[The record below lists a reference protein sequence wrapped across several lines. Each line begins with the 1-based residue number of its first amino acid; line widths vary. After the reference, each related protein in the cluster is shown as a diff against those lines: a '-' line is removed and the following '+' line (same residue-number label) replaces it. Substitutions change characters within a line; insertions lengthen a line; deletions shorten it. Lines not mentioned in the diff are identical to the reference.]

1 MNNYFDNTSLLKTI
15 FKWKW
20 HVIIITLIG
29 AVLGAIF
36 SSTRF
41 ITPLYKSTATVYPS
55 NITAYSDETCTEQ
68 MIQIMQ
74 SQDIMD
80 SVVEK
85 FDLIRHYNIDK
96 NYIYWK
102 TALIGEYRDK
112 VSITRTPYDAVNI
125 VVKDKNPELACDMVN
140 EIIILYDKKIK
151 SLHKTKYL
159 EVITMFEE
167 VLENKKAEID
177 SIQDRIK
184 EIAENYGVI
193 DYSQVREFTRGEL
206 GVVSS
211 SSKIQS
217 DKVDE
222 LKKNFATYGPEI
234 ATLSSRLEGENK
246 SYLAIKKDYEQE
258 LRFYNADFTYSNIIS
273 YPFVAD
279 KKCYPIRWVV
289 MALSGL
295 AACIMSILVIFII
308 ENKNGISKNA

>member
-1 MNNYFDNTSLLKTI
+1 MNNYFDNTSLVKTI